1 MNGEFVSKLLDAK
14 RLEAEA
20 VASLVPPEV
29 RPAAA
34 CAVRALSDAA
44 LGVLEAP
51 GGRPQDA
58 GRGRG
63 ARPIDID

>member
-1 MNGEFVSKLLDAK
+1 MNAEFVSKLLDAK

-29 RPAAA
+29 RHAAA

-44 LGVLEAP
+44 LDVLEAP

-58 GRGRG
+58 GRGCG

>member
-1 MNGEFVSKLLDAK
+1 MNAEFVSKLLDAK

-29 RPAAA
+29 RHAAA
-34 CAVRALSDAA
+34 CALSDAA

>member
-1 MNGEFVSKLLDAK
+1 MNAEFVSKLLEAK

-20 VASLVPPEV
+20 VASLVPPEA
-29 RPAAA
+29 RRAAA

-58 GRGRG
+58 GRGCG